1 MKTSVLILFSVFL
14 LCSHSL
20 LAVSNSS
27 GDETGIVKGTVT
39 DKKTNDPLPGVFIA
53 VAGTNISTYS
63 DLNGNFE
70 IKNLKAGT
78 IELKVKCVSYNGT
91 VVSIVLAA
99 GATQVVPIKLKN

>member
-1 MKTSVLILFSVFL
+1 MKTSILILFSAFL

-20 LAVSNSS
+20 LAVSSCS
-27 GDETGIVKGTVT
+27 GDETGTVKGTVT

-53 VAGTNISTYS
+53 VAGTNITTYT

-70 IKNLKAGT
+70 FKNLKAGT
-78 IELKVKCVSYNGT
+78 VELKVRYISYNGT

-99 GATQVVPIKLKN
+99 GATQVVLIKLKN

>member
-1 MKTSVLILFSVFL
+1 MKQNFVILIITLLLTTVVTSGFY
-14 LCSHSL
+14 
-20 LAVSNSS
+20 S
-27 GDETGIVKGTVT
+27 GDETGTIKGTVT

-53 VAGTNISTYS
+53 VAGTNITTYS

-91 VVSIVLAA
+91 VVSVVLAA
-99 GATQVVPIKLKN
+99 GATQVVLIKLKN